1 MHLSADRLE
10 RKVLGAAL
18 MSRMRTLVEPA
29 LAISSVDAGD
39 TTLALAGH
47 PKPSRPMPLPG
58 GVVCGSAVEAK

>member
-1 MHLSADRLE
+1 
-10 RKVLGAAL
+10 

-39 TTLALAGH
+39 TTLELAGY

-58 GVVCGSAVEAK
+58 GVECGSGVESE